1 MSRGLTP
8 TLARPTVSAD
18 MKRDNPAKH
27 FILAFL
33 IALVVY
39 AVFYQGIEHRRTRKG
54 PWQVAFTHG
63 ESGDPAIV
71 IQQPALAISN
81 VQIRFA
87 GEPEAPTNAA
97 VTLAFSQ
104 PREVPYDVPFGKCI
118 FMDTTFLPGTL
129 TFQLFGHE
137 IELLPRV
144 MIIDHDEYAWK
155 SGKAIVLNR
164 SQPATNPD
172 RR

>member
-1 MSRGLTP
+1 
-8 TLARPTVSAD
+8 

-33 IALVVY
+33 IALMVY
-39 AVFYQGIEHRRTRKG
+39 IFFYHWIEHRRTWKG
-54 PWQVAFTHG
+54 PWQVAFTRS

-81 VQIRFA
+81 IQIRFT
-87 GEPEAPTNAA
+87 GEALPETN
-97 VTLAFSQ
+97 VPVSLTFSQ
-104 PREVPYDVPFGKCI
+104 PREVPYGVPFGKCI
-118 FMDTTFLPGTL
+118 FMDATFLPGTL

-144 MIIDHDEYAWK
+144 MIIDHDEHAWK
-155 SGKAIVLNR
+155 SGEVITLSRAQTTTGSANGQR
-164 SQPATNPD
+164 
-172 RR
+172 

>member
-1 MSRGLTP
+1 
-8 TLARPTVSAD
+8 

-39 AVFYQGIEHRRTRKG
+39 AVFYQGIENRRTRKG
-54 PWQVAFTHG
+54 PWQVTFTHS
-63 ESGDPAIV
+63 ESGDPVLV

-81 VQIRFA
+81 VQVRFA
-87 GEPEAPTNAA
+87 GEPVAPTNAA

-129 TFQLFGHE
+129 TFLLFGHE

-144 MIIDHDEYAWK
+144 MIIDHDEHAWK
-155 SGKAIVLNR
+155 TGEAIVLNR

-172 RR
+172 SR